1 MELPVN
7 RSENFISEIQN
18 NILHEFEDIL
28 DCGVEYIIIDYP
40 NHSNIGDSAIYLGEL
55 EILKIIFKK
64 NPKLVAEISDICIPR
79 VDSCS
84 WKGPIFLHGGGNF
97 GDLWPR
103 HQQFREDVI
112 RRFPGRKIIQL
123 PQSIHFKSQE
133 NLEKAAKVIDAHP
146 DFVLMVRDRPSFDLA
161 KTAFKCDVRLVPD
174 MAFMMGPVQPTAP
187 ECDILCLIRT
197 DQESR
202 LGSGQIA
209 ASGAASR
216 QVVDWPEETDRRSL
230 FERLPRV
237 VRRQIP
243 PRFQG
248 YRPASVDA
256 YEWLA
261 RQRVAR
267 GFEILSRGK
276 VVLTDRL
283 HAHILSLLLG
293 KPHVVL
299 DNSYGKIS
307 NFIAAWTQGQD
318 FVQAQDLETAMAA
331 AAAMAEAR
339 A

>member
-7 RSENFISEIQN
+7 RLENFISEIQN
-18 NILHEFEDIL
+18 NILQEFKDL
-28 DCGVEYIIIDYP
+28 PDCGEEYIILDYP
-40 NHSNIGDSAIYLGEL
+40 NYSNIGDSAIYLGEL
-55 EILKIIFKK
+55 EALKVIFRK
-64 NPKLVAEISDICIPR
+64 NPKLVAEISDICISR

-84 WKGPIFLHGGGNF
+84 WKGPIFLQGGGNF
-97 GDLWPR
+97 GDLWPW

-133 NLEKAAKVIDAHP
+133 NLEKAARVIDAHP